1 MRLVVD
7 IETNGLYNE
16 VDKIHCIV
24 AKDINTSERYL
35 YYLGVKEDHGEYIV
49 EADRNKTI
57 TKSALCYT
65 KPLSSMLQVL
75 QEADQIIG
83 HNFIDY
89 DMRVIEKITGI
100 KLDVNKIVDTLLL
113 SHMLHPHHSRH
124 PDCPASKETIAG
136 RRQIGP
142 HSLENWGYYLGEGK
156 IEYEDWT
163 KFTPEMLERCKG
175 DVSITE
181 KLYNKFKGE

>member
-7 IETNGLYNE
+7 LESNGLYND
-16 VDKIHCIV
+16 VTKLHCIV
-24 AKDINTSERYL
+24 AKDIESSRISTFVGKDLEKGINMLDR
-35 YYLGVKEDHGEYIV
+35 
-49 EADRNKTI
+49 AD
-57 TKSALCYT
+57 S
-65 KPLSSMLQVL
+65 
-75 QEADQIIG
+75 IIG

-89 DMRVIEKITGI
+89 DMRVIEKLYNV
-100 KLDVNKIVDTLLL
+100 KLDVNKIIDTLLL
-113 SHMLHPHHSRH
+113 SHMLYPHHSRH
-124 PDCPASKETIAG
+124 PDCPASKETIKG

-163 KFTPEMLERCKG
+163 VYTPEMLERCKG

-181 KLYNKFKGE
+181 KLYNKFRGE